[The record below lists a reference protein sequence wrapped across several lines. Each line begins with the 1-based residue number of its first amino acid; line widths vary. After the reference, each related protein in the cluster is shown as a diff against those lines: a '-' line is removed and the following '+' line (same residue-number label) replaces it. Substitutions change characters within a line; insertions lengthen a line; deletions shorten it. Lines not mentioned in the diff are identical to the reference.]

1 MKATDQVSKTVKD
14 LSQTAKAKVAKK
26 TKPAARKLTASAK
39 RASRSATK
47 RVSKGQSTL
56 AGYSDSASRLI
67 ARGKAAFGDAYAWAG
82 EASQSLPRSTRDLGL
97 PDQKSLKAMIDDRP
111 LIIGAVGLG
120 IGVALGSMLP
130 TVSGVTRRAKPAVS
144 RAARRR

>member
-1 MKATDQVSKTVKD
+1 
-14 LSQTAKAKVAKK
+14 
-26 TKPAARKLTASAK
+26 
-39 RASRSATK
+39 
-47 RVSKGQSTL
+47 L

-82 EASQSLPRSTRDLGL
+82 EASHSLPKSAQDLGL
-97 PDQKSLKAMIDDRP
+97 PNQKSLKAMIDDRP

-130 TVSGVTRRAKPAVS
+130 TVGRAGKTKPVLVRS
-144 RAARRR
+144 ARRK

>member
-1 MKATDQVSKTVKD
+1 MKATDQVSKSAKD
-14 LSQTAKAKVAKK
+14 LSQAAKTKIARK
-26 TKPAARKLTASAK
+26 TKPASRKFAASAK

-47 RVSKGQSTL
+47 SLSKGQSTF
-56 AGYSDSASRLI
+56 AGYSDSAARLI
-67 ARGKAAFGDAYAWAG
+67 ARGKSAFGDAYAWAG
-82 EASQSLPRSTRDLGL
+82 EAGSALPRTTRDLGL

-130 TVSGVTRRAKPAVS
+130 TVGMTGRAKPAVAKS
-144 RAARRR
+144 RRRK